1 MISSDTKIIDII
13 KTYEDSIS
21 IIGHKH
27 YPISIF
33 SPWRDESPIKSEE
46 YDHATLNSV
55 WANLKIRKL
64 FDIIVA
70 PYDPDYHNDNE
81 FKVYYNYCCGTQIE
95 RNTIT
100 LDFQW
105 DRLTALKPILP
116 IIGDKPSKEYIK
128 AYFIPEF
135 ARNITDLLDNFF
147 IKKFT
152 DAVENN
158 IYTTLGYIRDSKKLL
173 ESTKN
178 ILCKA
183 TYKSYNS
190 SQVVF
195 LTSPTTKHELL
206 TLSEYTMY
214 GYGWLKGVEIIESP
228 IVSDKYIYVIPSNES
243 NEVNNLICFKN
254 LVVADSNGLKT
265 QWDGGIID
273 TSRFGRIKIRGEDNG
288 R

>member
-21 IIGHKH
+21 ITGRKH

-46 YDHATLNSV
+46 YDHATLTSV

-64 FDIIVA
+64 FDIKVA

-81 FKVYYNYCCGTQIE
+81 FKVYYNYCCGSRIE
-95 RNTIT
+95 RTAIT

-105 DRLTALKPILP
+105 DKLAALKPILP
-116 IIGDKPSKEYIK
+116 IICDKPSKEYIET
-128 AYFIPEF
+128 YFIPGF

-152 DAVENN
+152 NTVENN
-158 IYTTLGYIRDSKKLL
+158 IYTTLGYIRESKKLL
-173 ESTKN
+173 E
-178 ILCKA
+178 A
-183 TYKSYNS
+183 TEQVFCETIYKSYNS
-190 SQVVF
+190 NKGAF

-206 TLSEYTMY
+206 TLSECTMY

-228 IVSDKYIYVIPSNES
+228 TVSDKYIYVIPSNES

-254 LVVADSNGLKT
+254 LVVADSDGLET

-273 TSRFGRIKIRGEDNG
+273 NSRFGRIKIRGEDNG

>member
-1 MISSDTKIIDII
+1 MISSDAKIIDII

-21 IIGHKH
+21 ITGRKH

-70 PYDPDYHNDNE
+70 PYDPYYHNDNE

-95 RNTIT
+95 RTAIT

-105 DRLTALKPILP
+105 DRLAALKPILP
-116 IIGDKPSKEYIK
+116 IVGDKPSKEYIET
-128 AYFIPEF
+128 YFIPEF
-135 ARNITDLLDNFF
+135 ARNITDLLDSFF

-152 DAVENN
+152 DTVENN

-173 ESTKN
+173 EATEN
-178 ILCKA
+178 VFCKA

-190 SQVVF
+190 NQGAF

-206 TLSEYTMY
+206 TLSECTMY

-228 IVSDKYIYVIPSNES
+228 TVSDKYIYVIPSNES
-243 NEVNNLICFKN
+243 SEVNNLICFKN
-254 LVVADSNGLKT
+254 LVVADSDGLET

>member
-21 IIGHKH
+21 ITGRKH

-70 PYDPDYHNDNE
+70 PYDSDYHNDNE
-81 FKVYYNYCCGTQIE
+81 FKVYYNYRCGSRIE
-95 RNTIT
+95 RTAIT

-105 DRLTALKPILP
+105 GRLAALKPILP
-116 IIGDKPSKEYIK
+116 IIGDIPSKEYIET
-128 AYFIPEF
+128 YFIPEF

-152 DAVENN
+152 DTVENN

-173 ESTKN
+173 EATEKVF
-178 ILCKA
+178 CET
-183 TYKSYNS
+183 TYKPYNS
-190 SQVVF
+190 NKGAF

-206 TLSEYTMY
+206 TLSESTMY

-228 IVSDKYIYVIPSNES
+228 TVSDKYIYVIPSNES

-254 LVVADSNGLKT
+254 LVVANSDGLET

-273 TSRFGRIKIRGEDNG
+273 ISRFGRIKIRGEDNG

>member
-1 MISSDTKIIDII
+1 MTSSDTKIIDII

-21 IIGHKH
+21 ITGRKH

-81 FKVYYNYCCGTQIE
+81 FKVYYNYCCGSRIE
-95 RNTIT
+95 RTAIT

-105 DRLTALKPILP
+105 DKLAALKPILP
-116 IIGDKPSKEYIK
+116 IIGDKPSKEYIET
-128 AYFIPEF
+128 YFIPGF

-152 DAVENN
+152 NTVENN

-173 ESTKN
+173 E
-178 ILCKA
+178 A
-183 TYKSYNS
+183 TEKVFCETIYKSYNS
-190 SQVVF
+190 NKGAF

-206 TLSEYTMY
+206 TLSECTMY
-214 GYGWLKGVEIIESP
+214 GYGWLKGVEIIESST
-228 IVSDKYIYVIPSNES
+228 VSDKYIYVIPSNES

-254 LVVADSNGLKT
+254 LVVADSDGLET

-288 R
+288 C

>member
-21 IIGHKH
+21 ITGRKH

-46 YDHATLNSV
+46 YDHATLTSV

-64 FDIIVA
+64 FDIKVA

-81 FKVYYNYCCGTQIE
+81 FKVYYNYCCGSRIE
-95 RNTIT
+95 RAAIT

-105 DRLTALKPILP
+105 DKLAGLKPILP
-116 IIGDKPSKEYIK
+116 IIGDKPSKEYIET
-128 AYFIPEF
+128 YFIPGF

-152 DAVENN
+152 NTVENN

-173 ESTKN
+173 E
-178 ILCKA
+178 A
-183 TYKSYNS
+183 TEKVFCETIYKSYNS
-190 SQVVF
+190 NKGAF

-206 TLSEYTMY
+206 TLSECTMY

-228 IVSDKYIYVIPSNES
+228 TVSDKYIYVIPSNES

-254 LVVADSNGLKT
+254 LVVADSDGLET

-288 R
+288 C

>member
-21 IIGHKH
+21 ITGRKH

-46 YDHATLNSV
+46 YDHATLTSV

-64 FDIIVA
+64 FDIKVA

-81 FKVYYNYCCGTQIE
+81 FKVYYNYCCGSRIE
-95 RNTIT
+95 RTAIT

-105 DRLTALKPILP
+105 DKLAALKPILP
-116 IIGDKPSKEYIK
+116 IICDKPSKEYIET
-128 AYFIPEF
+128 YFIPGF

-152 DAVENN
+152 NTVENN

-173 ESTKN
+173 E
-178 ILCKA
+178 A
-183 TYKSYNS
+183 TEKVFCETIYKSYNS
-190 SQVVF
+190 NKGAF

-206 TLSEYTMY
+206 TLSECTMY

-228 IVSDKYIYVIPSNES
+228 TVSDKYIYVIPSNES

-254 LVVADSNGLKT
+254 LVVADSDGLET

-273 TSRFGRIKIRGEDNG
+273 NSRFGRIKIRGEDNG

>member
-21 IIGHKH
+21 ITGRKH

-46 YDHATLNSV
+46 YDHATLTSV

-81 FKVYYNYCCGTQIE
+81 FKVYYNYCCGSRIE
-95 RNTIT
+95 RTAIT

-105 DRLTALKPILP
+105 DKLAALKPILP
-116 IIGDKPSKEYIK
+116 IIGDKPSKEYIET
-128 AYFIPEF
+128 YFIPGF

-152 DAVENN
+152 NTVENN
-158 IYTTLGYIRDSKKLL
+158 IYTTLGYI
-173 ESTKN
+173 
-178 ILCKA
+178 
-183 TYKSYNS
+183 
-190 SQVVF
+190 
-195 LTSPTTKHELL
+195 
-206 TLSEYTMY
+206 
-214 GYGWLKGVEIIESP
+214 
-228 IVSDKYIYVIPSNES
+228 
-243 NEVNNLICFKN
+243 
-254 LVVADSNGLKT
+254 
-265 QWDGGIID
+265 
-273 TSRFGRIKIRGEDNG
+273 
-288 R
+288 

>member
-21 IIGHKH
+21 ITGRKH

-46 YDHATLNSV
+46 YDHATLTSV

-64 FDIIVA
+64 FDIKVA

-81 FKVYYNYCCGTQIE
+81 FKVYYNYCCGSRIE
-95 RNTIT
+95 RTAIT

-105 DRLTALKPILP
+105 DKLAALKPILP
-116 IIGDKPSKEYIK
+116 IIGDKPSKEYIET
-128 AYFIPEF
+128 YFISGF

-152 DAVENN
+152 NTVENN

-173 ESTKN
+173 E
-178 ILCKA
+178 A
-183 TYKSYNS
+183 TEKVFCETIYKSYNS
-190 SQVVF
+190 NKGAF

-206 TLSEYTMY
+206 TLSECTMY

-228 IVSDKYIYVIPSNES
+228 TVSDKYIYVIPSNES

-254 LVVADSNGLKT
+254 LVVADSDGLET

-288 R
+288 C

>member
-21 IIGHKH
+21 ITGRKH

-81 FKVYYNYCCGTQIE
+81 FKVYYNYCCGSRIE
-95 RNTIT
+95 RTAIT

-105 DRLTALKPILP
+105 DKLAALKHILP
-116 IIGDKPSKEYIK
+116 IIGDKPSKEYIET
-128 AYFIPEF
+128 YFIPGF

-152 DAVENN
+152 NTVENN

-173 ESTKN
+173 E
-178 ILCKA
+178 A
-183 TYKSYNS
+183 TEKVFCETIYKSYNS
-190 SQVVF
+190 NKGAF

-206 TLSEYTMY
+206 TLSECTMY

-228 IVSDKYIYVIPSNES
+228 TVSDKYIYVIPSNES

-254 LVVADSNGLKT
+254 LVVADSDGLET

-288 R
+288 C